1 MPRHQIPA
9 CLCSVRLS
17 THAYSGLHEVNLL
30 PKRSAEGPQASGVH
44 YNLVHYGSEKL
55 PGVMRSHLPVSL
67 FQSGKRP
74 RKPLGMAFIPQGCVS
89 HWDKALED
97 ILSLGWNRAR
107 AVPAGSLSQDGTF
120 PALPAGIVRST
131 DETEVS
137 VHAYL
142 GP

>member
-1 MPRHQIPA
+1 
-9 CLCSVRLS
+9 
-17 THAYSGLHEVNLL
+17 
-30 PKRSAEGPQASGVH
+30 
-44 YNLVHYGSEKL
+44 
-55 PGVMRSHLPVSL
+55 
-67 FQSGKRP
+67 
-74 RKPLGMAFIPQGCVS
+74 MAFIPQGCVS

-137 VHAYL
+137 VPAYL
-142 GP
+142 EHWPARSALNRLHQAHQTQRHPVLAVSQL